1 MLTELEKP
9 TLIKM
14 GFSNSVFSIIIKLH
28 IWIYPNAGKTIT
40 LKQNR
45 RLVAAS
51 LTEISPR
58 PMLMGAPHDALRA
71 SNAGVSLRVPVVVAN
86 RVPLCF

>member
-1 MLTELEKP
+1 MD
-9 TLIKM
+9 TLQ
-14 GFSNSVFSIIIKLH
+14 L
-28 IWIYPNAGKTIT
+28 PNAKFSCFTRGLAFYILNTNT

-51 LTEISPR
+51 LTGISPR
-58 PMLMGAPHDALRA
+58 PMLVGAPHDALRA
-71 SNAGVSLRVPVVVAN
+71 SNAGVSLRVPMVMAN